1 MADVIQR
8 RGDTAAN
15 WTTNNPVIPDRQLA
29 YETDTGRHKW
39 GDGSTAWSSLPYAV
53 IENSAVALVDGAAVT
68 LTSINHT
75 LASSQATITFTI
87 TYTGDDITLIVTL
100 TGTSATYT
108 FPAGSLCVSDGAES
122 GDNTLAISGTSGDKY
137 VIAIKKVGSV
147 YYVVGKNFGQ

>member
-1 MADVIQR
+1 MAQRIQIR
-8 RGDTAAN
+8 RDTAAN
-15 WTTNNPVIPDRQLA
+15 WTSANPTLSQGEIGL
-29 YETDTGRHKW
+29 ETDTDKFKL
-39 GDGSTAWSSLPYAV
+39 GDGSTAWSSLAYAV
-53 IENSAVALVDGAAVT
+53 IENSASALVDGAAIA
-68 LTSINHT
+68 LTATKHT

-108 FPAGSLCVSDGAES
+108 FPAGSLCVSEGVAS